1 MAKCRRSR
9 AFASAV
15 DCLFHFRYVGCR
27 RAWPVGTVAGM
38 SLHRGATRLLAGLT
52 MVLGVA
58 LIVATVAQGG
68 GFLGIMLGVLFLAA
82 GAGRF
87 YLAREV
93 RR

>member
-1 MAKCRRSR
+1 
-9 AFASAV
+9 
-15 DCLFHFRYVGCR
+15 
-27 RAWPVGTVAGM
+27 M
-38 SLHRGATRLLAGLT
+38 SLHRGATQVLAALT

-68 GFLGIMLGVLFLAA
+68 GFLGIMIGLLFLAA

-87 YLAREV
+87 YLARGG